1 MNFDFIHPYDYFE
14 ELRYILEVL
23 AAEFLLTIP
32 TPLKRREFFWQKLV
46 AGTLF
51 LCGFSYLLFVIRAG
65 INLVPEAFENR
76 WMVRIVYI
84 PWYCLLIFLTTLFL
98 KILFD
103 APFVTLVSRSLIA
116 WCCQHME
123 FVFANE
129 IIGLGIAPWMREDY
143 LFCYILLSVA
153 TCALLYFLLYRY
165 FIPLLRI
172 ENIDTLPKKTVWAF
186 FFAFVILLVSTF
198 FHQEIFNDYIE
209 NKPDGA
215 YFSATVDFFSC
226 FLILV
231 SMYMIYRLLKVNKE
245 KIEAQKLLAEREKQF
260 EQSKEAIAIINRKS
274 HDLKHQIRALQEM
287 SSEDQQK
294 AFCDVEKSLTIY
306 DSSFHTGNEV
316 LDTILTEKALVAE
329 KNHIR
334 ITSIIDGKLLSF
346 IDKMDLYVLFG
357 NALDNAIEAC
367 EKLSSDQDKVISIH
381 ISKEQGMCSIQ
392 IENTFDGKLYGEGE
406 DLLTSKQNKAYHG
419 YGYASIKEIAKKY
432 GGVAVHEA
440 KANLFVLHILLPV
453 KK

>member
-23 AAEFLLTIP
+23 SAEFLLMIP
-32 TPLKRREFFWQKLV
+32 TPLKRREHFWVKLV
-46 AGTLF
+46 SGTLF
-51 LCGFSYLLFVIRAG
+51 FCGFSFLLFVIKAA
-65 INLVPEAFENR
+65 INLAPEAFASL

-84 PWYCLLIFLTTLFL
+84 SWYCLLIFGTTLFL
-98 KILFD
+98 KTLFD

-116 WCCQHME
+116 WSCQHME
-123 FVFANE
+123 YVFANE
-129 IIGLGIAPWMREDY
+129 ITGLGIAPWMREKY

-153 TCALLYFLLYRY
+153 TCALFYFLLYKT

-172 ENIDTLPKKTVWAF
+172 ENIDILPKKTLWNF
-186 FFAFVILLVSTF
+186 LFAFVILLFSTF
-198 FHQEIFNDYIE
+198 FHQEVFNDYI
-209 NKPDGA
+209 NSKPDCA

-226 FLILV
+226 LLILV

-245 KIEAQKLLAEREKQF
+245 KIEAQKLLSEREKQF
-260 EQSKEAIAIINRKS
+260 EQSKEAIDIINRKS
-274 HDLKHQIRALQEM
+274 HDLKHQLRALQEM
-287 SSEDQQK
+287 SSEEQQK
-294 AFCDVEKSLTIY
+294 AFSDVEKSLTIY

-316 LDTILTEKALVAE
+316 LDTILTEKTLVAE

-346 IDKMDLYVLFG
+346 LDKMDLYVLFG

-406 DLLTSKQNKAYHG
+406 DLLTSKENKAYHG

-432 GGVAVHEA
+432 GGVAIHEA
-440 KANLFVLHILLPV
+440 EANLFTLHILLPV

>member
-1 MNFDFIHPYDYFE
+1 MSFAFIQPYDYFE

-23 AAEFLLTIP
+23 IAEFLLTVP

-46 AGTLF
+46 VGTF
-51 LCGFSYLLFVIRAG
+51 FFCGFSFLLFVIRAAV
-65 INLVPEAFENR
+65 NLAPDVFANR
-76 WMVRIVYI
+76 WMVRLVFIS
-84 PWYCLLIFLTTLFL
+84 WYCLLIFLTTMFL
-98 KILFD
+98 KLLFD
-103 APFVTLVSRSLIA
+103 VPFVTLAPRSLVA
-116 WCCQHME
+116 WCGQHME
-123 FVFANE
+123 YVFANE
-129 IIGLGIAPWMREDY
+129 IIGLGITPWMRENY
-143 LFCYILLSVA
+143 LFAYILLSVA
-153 TCALLYFLLYRY
+153 TCALLYFLLYKC

-172 ENIDTLPKKTVWAF
+172 ENIDALPKKTVWAF
-186 FFAFVILLVSTF
+186 FFAFGILLVSTF

-209 NKPDGA
+209 EKPDGA

-226 FLILV
+226 YLILV

-245 KIEAQKLLAEREKQF
+245 KIEAQKLLSEREKQF

-287 SSEDQQK
+287 NSNEQQK
-294 AFCDVEKSLTIY
+294 AFQDVEKSLMIY

-357 NALDNAIEAC
+357 NALDNALEAC
-367 EKLSSDQDKVISIH
+367 EKLPSDQDKVISIH

-419 YGYASIKEIAKKY
+419 YGYSSIKEIAKKY

-440 KANLFVLHILLPV
+440 KGNLFVLHILLPV